1 MPGVTFALNK
11 VLRREEMITEKKR
24 NIHINIILMC
34 NYFLV
39 TLKFIIFDLIM
50 SKIEKL
56 LEKFKKQSNGFHLG

>member
-1 MPGVTFALNK
+1 
-11 VLRREEMITEKKR
+11 
-24 NIHINIILMC
+24 MC

-56 LEKFKKQSNGFHLG
+56 LENLKAIQRISLGMNL